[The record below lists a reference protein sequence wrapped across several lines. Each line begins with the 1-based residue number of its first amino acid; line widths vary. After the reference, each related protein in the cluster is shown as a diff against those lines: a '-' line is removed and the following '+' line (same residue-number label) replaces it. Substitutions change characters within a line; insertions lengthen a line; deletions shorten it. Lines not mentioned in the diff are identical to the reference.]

1 MPPAPCGARSH
12 GCDSPRA
19 AWRDGWC
26 MFTTMSQDWVLQAE
40 GLTKAFGAKLAV
52 DGVSLQLGPGEIV
65 GLLGPNGAGKTTT
78 LKILLGM
85 LRPTRGRATILGH
98 DSTTQAI
105 AIKARVGYSPD
116 EPAFYDFLT
125 GRETIEFVT
134 HVRGGDRARVLADL
148 APMIEVLELGPD
160 LDRFV
165 AGYSLGMKKKLALLV
180 AMAHAPR
187 LLLLDEPTN
196 GLDPPSAVKIRQ
208 HLQELAR
215 SGVTVLLSTHLLD
228 MADKLCSR
236 VVLMNHGR
244 LVFDGTPTAAREA
257 ARLSNDATLEDAFLR
272 LVAA

>member
-1 MPPAPCGARSH
+1 
-12 GCDSPRA
+12 
-19 AWRDGWC
+19 
-26 MFTTMSQDWVLQAE
+26 MSQAWVLEAE
-40 GLTKAFGAKLAV
+40 NLSKAFGPSVAV
-52 DGVSLQLGPGEIV
+52 DGVSLRLAPGEIV

-85 LRPTRGRATILGH
+85 LRPTRGRAKVLGF
-98 DSTTQAI
+98 DSLTQAV

-125 GRETIEFVT
+125 GRETLEFVT
-134 HVRGGDRARVLADL
+134 HVRGGQAPRVLEEL
-148 APMIEVLELGPD
+148 RPMIDVLELGPD

-215 SGVTVLLSTHLLD
+215 SGVTVVLSTHLLD

-236 VVLMNHGR
+236 VVLMDHGH
-244 LVFDGTPTAAREA
+244 VIFDGTPASARDAAALPGEA
-257 ARLSNDATLEDAFLR
+257 SLEDAFLR

>member
-1 MPPAPCGARSH
+1 MV
-12 GCDSPRA
+12 A
-19 AWRDGWC
+19 A
-26 MFTTMSQDWVLQAE
+26 MSQDWVLEAE
-40 GLTKAFGAKLAV
+40 GLIKAFGATLAV
-52 DGVSLQLGPGEIV
+52 DGVSLKLAPGEIV

-125 GRETIEFVT
+125 GRETLEFVT
-134 HVRGGDRARVLADL
+134 HVRGGESARVLEKL
-148 APMIEVLELGPD
+148 TPMIEVLELGPD

-180 AMAHAPR
+180 AMAHSPR

-208 HLQELAR
+208 HLQALAQT
-215 SGVTVLLSTHLLD
+215 GVTVVLSTHLLD
-228 MADKLCSR
+228 MADKLCTR
-236 VVLMNHGR
+236 VVLMDHGR
-244 LVFDGTPTAAREA
+244 VVFDGAPTAARDA
-257 ARLSNDATLEDAFLR
+257 ALLPNEATLEDAFLK
-272 LVAA
+272 LVSA

>member
-1 MPPAPCGARSH
+1 MAQGSVL
-12 GCDSPRA
+12 A
-19 AWRDGWC
+19 AER
-26 MFTTMSQDWVLQAE
+26 
-40 GLTKAFGAKLAV
+40 LTKTFGANVAV
-52 DGVSLQLGPGEIV
+52 DGVSLELTAGEIV

-85 LRPTRGRATILGH
+85 LRPTSGRATVLGH
-98 DSTTQAI
+98 DATTDSI

-125 GRETIEFVT
+125 GRETLEFVT
-134 HVRGGDRARVLADL
+134 HVRGGEAARVLTEL
-148 APMIEVLELGPD
+148 QPMIDVLELGTD

-208 HLQELAR
+208 HLQQLAQG
-215 SGVTVLLSTHLLD
+215 GVTVVLSTHLLD

-236 VVLMNHGR
+236 VVLMDHGR
-244 LVFDGTPTAAREA
+244 VVFDGTPLAARDA
-257 ARLSNDATLEDAFLR
+257 AGLVPEATLEDAFLK
-272 LVAA
+272 LVRA